1 MSSKMQFQVFY
12 GEYNV
17 MYGPNGVDL
26 SAFKRTSSGIDKPLE
41 RSFGSICKWLQ
52 RGFHVDPL
60 THVITVQSLVNWEV
74 DSELWE
80 LMMIHSTD
88 DWQKYMQAALER
100 GWPLAILVQ
109 FREKTQNEIQY
120 CADQG
125 TPRRMTCRLVLPWL
139 TTWKKQVRSTRTR
152 EQQVLRRPGFY
163 SLHNSHVPL
172 TVETIN
178 LNCLCSLPCWM
189 RMPTSTV

>member
-60 THVITVQSLVNWEV
+60 THVITVQSLINWEV
-74 DSELWE
+74 ESELWE

-88 DWQKYMQAALER
+88 DCQKYMQAALER

-109 FREKTQNEIQY
+109 IREKTENEIQY

-125 TPRRMTCRLVLPWL
+125 TPSIRRETNYVEQDESEETENQNTLDHRTLLMRERGYIALW
-139 TTWKKQVRSTRTR
+139 TRWRQKTKP
-152 EQQVLRRPGFY
+152 Q
-163 SLHNSHVPL
+163 
-172 TVETIN
+172 
-178 LNCLCSLPCWM
+178 
-189 RMPTSTV
+189 

>member
-1 MSSKMQFQVFY
+1 
-12 GEYNV
+12 

-74 DSELWE
+74 ESELWE

-100 GWPLAILVQ
+100 VVAASWKDELEARFALVDRVDEAGPINPHPRAAGTSKTWFLQ
-109 FREKTQNEIQY
+109 FTIRIHSKYKFNY
-120 CADQG
+120 
-125 TPRRMTCRLVLPWL
+125 
-139 TTWKKQVRSTRTR
+139 
-152 EQQVLRRPGFY
+152 Y
-163 SLHNSHVPL
+163 NSHVPL
-172 TVETIN
+172 IVETIY
-178 LNCLCSLPCWM
+178 LNCLCSLPFWL

>member
-74 DSELWE
+74 ESELWE

-109 FREKTQNEIQY
+109 IQEKTQNEIQH

-125 TPRRMTCRLVLPWL
+125 ARHAELGIVQIQHPGVSGAHRVGPCQSPGP
-139 TTWKKQVRSTRTR
+139 QVIMNELGS
-152 EQQVLRRPGFY
+152 
-163 SLHNSHVPL
+163 
-172 TVETIN
+172 
-178 LNCLCSLPCWM
+178 
-189 RMPTSTV
+189 

>member
-17 MYGPNGVDL
+17 MYGSNGVDL

-52 RGFHVDPL
+52 RGFRVDPL

-74 DSELWE
+74 ESDLWE

-109 FREKTQNEIQY
+109 IWPFKELRVFEERPIMLSKMSQKRQRTKNGI
-120 CADQG
+120 
-125 TPRRMTCRLVLPWL
+125 
-139 TTWKKQVRSTRTR
+139 TR
-152 EQQVLRRPGFY
+152 
-163 SLHNSHVPL
+163 
-172 TVETIN
+172 
-178 LNCLCSLPCWM
+178 PC
-189 RMPTSTV
+189 